1 MTLWHIDTNILISV
15 ATRRSPAASDWYD
28 QLLARGDTLVASR
41 FMEVEARHL
50 VTNHGGDASILDD
63 YLRDFHIQEVDPRL
77 MHEAIAVPGVISG
90 ADAVHLAAALRIR
103 SDTPVIV
110 THDRQYARAATAL
123 AFAVHDPVT
132 DDPDRPA
139 VASR

>member
-1 MTLWHIDTNILISV
+1 MTLWHVDTNILISV
-15 ATRRSPAASDWYD
+15 ATGRSPAAADWYD
-28 QLLARGDTLVASR
+28 QLLARGDKLVASR

-50 VTNHGGDASILDD
+50 VTNHGGDSSVLDD
-63 YLRDFHIQEVDPRL
+63 YLDNFHIQEVDQRL

-90 ADAVHLAAALRIR
+90 ADAVHLAAALRIQG
-103 SDTPVIV
+103 DAPVVV
-110 THDRQYARAATAL
+110 THDRQYAHAAVAL

-132 DDPDRPA
+132 NDPDRPA